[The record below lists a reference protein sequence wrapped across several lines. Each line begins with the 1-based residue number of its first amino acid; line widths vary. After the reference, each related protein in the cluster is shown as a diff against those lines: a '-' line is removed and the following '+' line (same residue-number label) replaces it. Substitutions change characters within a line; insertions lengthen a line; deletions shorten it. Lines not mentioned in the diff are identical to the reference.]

1 MMTTSGVYKMG
12 CNFKLR
18 GALAKSAARV
28 SNVCD
33 FVTGSGNLHVCLL
46 SFASCRG
53 SMTLEE
59 YPAKKKLL
67 LDCYHFSFL
76 TWGSKEDK

>member
-1 MMTTSGVYKMG
+1 MG

-46 SFASCRG
+46 FLLFGRG

-67 LDCYHFSFL
+67 FN
-76 TWGSKEDK
+76 